1 MIDCSLLE
9 ESNKISNDHMKSLA
23 MKERD
28 ANYSKFRQHITTP
41 NVPYNLCPI
50 GEQLKKEYTLLQ
62 GFHIDKHTCI
72 EKKPEFNTG
81 QWEKQ
86 HSRNLLNGDKVF
98 NIQTKT
104 K

>member
-1 MIDCSLLE
+1 
-9 ESNKISNDHMKSLA
+9 MKSLA